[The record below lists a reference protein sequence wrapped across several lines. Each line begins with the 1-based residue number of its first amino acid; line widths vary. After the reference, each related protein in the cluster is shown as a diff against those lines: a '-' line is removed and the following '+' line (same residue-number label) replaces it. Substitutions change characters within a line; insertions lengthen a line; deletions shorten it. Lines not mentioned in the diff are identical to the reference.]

1 MATSRNDEGTAPDLS
16 LPSTAP
22 LYQEAGKRLSRRAVR
37 FRHWRNRKIASKSFR
52 NWIMR
57 IPGLRVI
64 ANRKAAALF
73 RLTAGFVFTQVLST
87 CVRLGVFEQL
97 EKGPRSAEQLAHA
110 SGTLPDKMQLLLEQA
125 ERLDLVTQVEP
136 GSWMLDD
143 AGAVVAGDEGIRQM
157 VLHHEML
164 YRDLDSP
171 EDLLKNPEK
180 ETRLKSFWAYA
191 RGRQTLDLNEDTAQ
205 DYSAL
210 MRSSQSMLADCI
222 LDAHDFG
229 KYGSILDVG
238 GGDGSFLTACAAR
251 HPDLH
256 LHLFD
261 LPVVADLARGNLN
274 ANGLANRASVHGGDF
289 VSSPIPDTADC
300 VSLVRILCDHD
311 DDRVR
316 DILRNLH
323 ASLRPG
329 TKLMIAEAM
338 SGPSE
343 GARLAAVYFSFYFL
357 AMGSGRCRS
366 DADIKAMLVECG
378 FNKPRT
384 IKTNNPLLATLV
396 VAER

>member
-1 MATSRNDEGTAPDLS
+1 MATSRNGEGPASELS

-22 LYQEAGKRLSRRAVR
+22 LYQAAENRLSLRAVR
-37 FRHWRNRKIASKSFR
+37 FRNWRNRKIASASFR
-52 NWIMR
+52 NWILR
-57 IPGLRVI
+57 IPGLRTI
-64 ANRKAAALF
+64 ANRKAATLF
-73 RLTAGFVFTQVLST
+73 RLTAGFVFSQVLSA

-97 EKGPRSAEQLAHA
+97 EKGPGSAEQLARA
-110 SGTLPDKMQLLLEQA
+110 SGVPADKMQLLLEQA

-143 AGAVVAGDEGIRQM
+143 AGAVVAGDQGIKQM

-171 EDLLKNPEK
+171 EELLKNPEK
-180 ETRLKSFWAYA
+180 ETRMKSFWAYA
-191 RGRQTLDLNEDTAQ
+191 RGRQTLELNETTAQ
-205 DYSAL
+205 DYSSL
-210 MRSSQSMLADCI
+210 MHSSQSMLADCI

-229 KYGSILDVG
+229 RYGSILDVG

-251 HPDLH
+251 HPGLH

-261 LPVVADLARGNLN
+261 LPVVADLARENLT
-274 ANGLANRASVHGGDF
+274 ANGLEKRASVHGGDF
-289 VSSPIPDTADC
+289 VASPIPDMADC

-316 DILRNLH
+316 DILKNLH

-329 TKLMIAEAM
+329 TKLIIAEAM

-366 DADIKAMLVECG
+366 DADIKALLFESG
-378 FNKPRT
+378 FGKPRT

>member
-1 MATSRNDEGTAPDLS
+1 MATSRNDDGAAPGLS

-22 LYQEAGKRLSRRAVR
+22 LYQEAEQRLSQRAVR
-37 FRHWRNRKIASKSFR
+37 FRNWRNRKIASAGFR

-57 IPGLRVI
+57 IPGLRAI
-64 ANRKAAALF
+64 ANRKAVALF
-73 RLTAGFVFTQVLST
+73 RLTAGFVFSQVLTT

-97 EKGPRSAEQLAHA
+97 EKGPMSAEQLALA
-110 SGTLPDKMQLLLEQA
+110 CRIPADKMQLLLEQA
-125 ERLDLVTQVEP
+125 ERLDLVTQVQP

-143 AGAVVAGDEGIRQM
+143 AGAVVAGDQGIRQM

-164 YRDLDSP
+164 YRDLDAP

-180 ETRLKSFWAYA
+180 ETQMKSFWAYA

-205 DYSAL
+205 SYSSL
-210 MRSSQSMLADCI
+210 MHSSQSMLADCI

-229 KYGSILDVG
+229 RYGSILDVG
-238 GGDGSFLTACAAR
+238 GGDGSFLTACAGR
-251 HPDLH
+251 HPGLR

-261 LPVVADLARGNLN
+261 LPVVTDLARENLK

-289 VSSPIPDTADC
+289 VSSPIPDMADC

-316 DILRNLH
+316 EILKNLH

-329 TKLMIAEAM
+329 TKLLIAEAM
-338 SGPSE
+338 SGPSQ

-366 DADIKAMLVECG
+366 DAEIKAMLVECG
-378 FNKPRT
+378 FTTPRT

-396 VAER
+396 FAER